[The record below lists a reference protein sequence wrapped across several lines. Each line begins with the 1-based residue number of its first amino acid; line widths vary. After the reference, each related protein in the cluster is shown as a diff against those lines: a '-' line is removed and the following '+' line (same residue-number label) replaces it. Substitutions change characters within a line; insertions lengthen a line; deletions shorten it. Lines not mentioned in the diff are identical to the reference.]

1 MIQTGQGWPVTLRR
15 TLATALDLIF
25 PQACGGCGR
34 HGFGLWCADCAAAVS
49 LLTGSD
55 GRRELEFTSN
65 CAPPFAF
72 AIYTAAR
79 YAGPAREAIHAFKF
93 GATPHLA
100 DVFADWLT
108 DIWHAHDVQADVIV
122 PVPLHPARERE
133 RGYNQ
138 SAWLAERLARSV
150 GCACAPRALRRIRKT
165 EQQAQLSAETRAHNV
180 TGAFSA
186 NRLVLDSKQVLIIDD
201 VFTTGATLTACA
213 QACAAAGATA
223 VNAMTVTRAE
233 Q

>member
-1 MIQTGQGWPVTLRR
+1 VTR
-15 TLATALDLIF
+15 LA
-25 PQACGGCGR
+25 G
-34 HGFGLWCADCAAAVS
+34 ADV
-49 LLTGSD
+49 
-55 GRRELEFTSN
+55 RRELDIPSQP
-65 CAPPFAF
+65 APPATF
-72 AIYTAAR
+72 AIYSAAR

-100 DVFADWLT
+100 DVFASWLT
-108 DIWHAHDVQADVIV
+108 DVWHAHGVQADVIV

-138 SAWLAERLARSV
+138 SAWLAQRLARNT
-150 GCACAPRALRRIRKT
+150 GCAFAPHALRRIRQT
-165 EQQAQLSAETRAHNV
+165 EQQAQLSAEIRAHNV

-213 QACAAAGATA
+213 QACAAAGAAA